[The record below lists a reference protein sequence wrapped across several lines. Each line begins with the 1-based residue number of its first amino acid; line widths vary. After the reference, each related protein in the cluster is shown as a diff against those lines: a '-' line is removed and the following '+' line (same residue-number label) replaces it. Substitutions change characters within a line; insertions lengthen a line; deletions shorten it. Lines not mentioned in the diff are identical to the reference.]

1 MRSGYEVFLAVAR
14 ELSVSKAA
22 QQLHITQ
29 QCASDHIRRLEKEYD
44 VTLFERKPQFRLTM
58 AGEIMLHSLQ
68 NIQILES
75 NMKRSLTGIEE
86 GTRGSFTLGISTSRA
101 PIILPRVLPQY
112 YHAFPDVNIS
122 FIEEDTQLLEER
134 LLAGQIDLFIGINT
148 TPHPDYEITTIASE
162 GIYLVISDYLLSRNF
177 SPKEIENMEQGID
190 LNHFSHVPFTL
201 SFRTG
206 KVNHAIA
213 EYLNTNN
220 VRLNVTYNIS
230 DTKTQIQLCRTGI
243 CAALCPKMLLDTPY
257 MNNQSHRKQEKLH
270 AFPINH
276 FGQNI
281 HIDLVSHKNVPH
293 PLFIQKFIQLLQD
306 EIPQITRTD
315 SLDSLGWYESVKT
328 KDADVF

>member
-1 MRSGYEVFLAVAR
+1 MRIGYEVFLAVAR

-29 QCASDHIRRLEKEYD
+29 QCASDHIRRLEREYG

-58 AGEIMLHSLQ
+58 AGAIMLQSLQ

-75 NMKRSLTGIEE
+75 NMKRSLTGIGE
-86 GTRGSFTLGISTSRA
+86 GTRGAFTLGISTSRA

-134 LLAGQIDLFIGINT
+134 LLTGEIDLFIGINT
-148 TPHPDYEITTIASE
+148 TPHPDYEIHTIAAE
-162 GIYLVISDYLLSRNF
+162 GIHLVISDALLHQNF
-177 SPKEIENMEQGID
+177 SPREIEGMKNGID

-257 MNNQSHRKQEKLH
+257 MDNRSHRQQERLH
-270 AFPINH
+270 AFSINH

-293 PLFIQKFIQLLQD
+293 PLFIQKFIQLLQE
-306 EIPQITRTD
+306 EIVKIVYAD
-315 SLDSLGWYESVKT
+315 SLELLGWTE
-328 KDADVF
+328 